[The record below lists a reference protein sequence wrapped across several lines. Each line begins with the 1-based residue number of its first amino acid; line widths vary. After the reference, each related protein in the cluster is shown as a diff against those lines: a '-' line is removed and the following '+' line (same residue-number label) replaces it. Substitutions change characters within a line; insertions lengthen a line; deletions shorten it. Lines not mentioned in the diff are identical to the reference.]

1 MHEKI
6 ILIEMLFEKAE
17 QYFKTTLGL
26 YRLKAIDKAT
36 DVFASFITRV
46 VIFLFLTLFFV
57 LMTLG
62 LALYLGD
69 VLGKTCYGFFAVGG
83 FYLLISVLLYLCR
96 KSLEAVFNNY
106 MINQIFK
113 PKDNANN

>member
-1 MHEKI
+1 MNEKI

-17 QYFKTTLGL
+17 QYVKTTLGL
-26 YRLKAIDKAT
+26 YRLNAIDKAT
-36 DVFASFITRV
+36 DVFASFAVRV

-62 LALYLGD
+62 LAFYLGD
-69 VLGKTCYGFFAVGG
+69 VLGEIYF
-83 FYLLISVLLYLCR
+83 LISIVLYFFR
-96 KSLEAVFNNY
+96 KSLETLFNNY

-113 PKDNANN
+113 PKDNASN